1 MTRSILIDDLM
12 SNEDLIVLLRRT
24 VQSGAHWSADSRRVS
39 RGDVFVA
46 TPGIRGDG
54 RDFIAAAIARGASA
68 VLRHVEDGKEWQSEA
83 FEIPVFCVMDLK
95 ARLGVLADLWYGSP
109 SSDMTVIAVTG
120 TNGKTSC
127 VDWISQAL
135 RGARQQIG
143 IIGTL
148 GVVFPDGHLVE
159 GQLTTPDVIAVH
171 QTLAALRDAG
181 ASYVAM
187 EASSIGLDQG
197 RLDGVRI
204 RIAGYTNLSRDHL
217 DYHKT
222 MQAYENAKARLF
234 SWPGLQF
241 AVVNLDD
248 PVGVRLSQQ
257 ASCEVL
263 TYSLSNQADSATLT
277 ASEIESKA
285 DGKTFLLKAKG
296 KQEQIQSRVLGN
308 HNVANLLCVS
318 GVLLALGWD
327 LSNISAAMTEFKP
340 VDGRLEHVNPLL
352 SSESVPAVVVDY
364 AHTPDA
370 LERVLRTLRPLAQSR
385 QGKLWCVFGCGGN
398 RDAGKRPIMGAV
410 AQRLADQVIVTSDN
424 PRDESPAAIVS
435 AIIADLPGTAHNVR
449 MIEDRAQAIL
459 HAVLSADAADVI
471 LIAGKGHET
480 YQETR
485 GVRIAFD
492 DRQWA
497 QAAFVLMQQRPVQ
510 TDSRKLDAGAVF
522 VALRGDVFDGHDYLK
537 QVQELGACVAIV
549 EKVDATVNLPQVALG
564 DTRLALLA
572 LGKAWRQQFP
582 IPMIAVTGSNGKTT
596 TKEMIAAILAAWLGA
611 QHSLAT
617 IGNLNNELGVP
628 LTLLR
633 LRPAHQAAVIELGMN
648 HPGEIEVLACLVSP
662 TVALV
667 NNAQREHQEFMESV
681 EAVARENGA
690 VFCALGRDGI
700 KVYPADEEFSALWNA
715 LSIQHTSLRFG
726 LTAQAEVWPTA
737 IQSHAL
743 GSSFTLNLP
752 GAKGGVQLSVPGL
765 HNVRNALAA
774 AACAHAVGAPLTAI
788 VDGLESFQ
796 AVSGRMQTHRLD
808 QQRVLI
814 DDSYNA
820 NPDSVR
826 AAIDVL
832 ATLPAPRV
840 LVLGDM
846 GEVGDNGPAM
856 HREVGAYARERGI
869 EHLLTLGEATRESA
883 QAFGATAVVG
893 ESSEQLGER
902 LRTLGAQSVL
912 VKGSRFMRMERIVKD
927 YLKTTGMN
935 PEGAVKH
942 AV

>member
-1 MTRSILIDDLM
+1 
-12 SNEDLIVLLRRT
+12 
-24 VQSGAHWSADSRRVS
+24 
-39 RGDVFVA
+39 
-46 TPGIRGDG
+46 
-54 RDFIAAAIARGASA
+54 
-68 VLRHVEDGKEWQSEA
+68 
-83 FEIPVFCVMDLK
+83 
-95 ARLGVLADLWYGSP
+95 
-109 SSDMTVIAVTG
+109 
-120 TNGKTSC
+120 
-127 VDWISQAL
+127 
-135 RGARQQIG
+135 
-143 IIGTL
+143 
-148 GVVFPDGHLVE
+148 
-159 GQLTTPDVIAVH
+159 
-171 QTLAALRDAG
+171 
-181 ASYVAM
+181 M

-204 RIAGYTNLSRDHL
+204 HIAGYTNLSRDHL

-222 MQAYENAKARLF
+222 MQAYEKAKAKLF
-234 SWPGLQF
+234 TWPGLQF

-263 TYSLSNQADSATLT
+263 TYSISNQADTATLT
-277 ASEIESKA
+277 ASELQTQGHGKA
-285 DGKTFLLKAKG
+285 FVLKAKG
-296 KQEQIQSRVLGN
+296 EREQVQSRALGN

-318 GVLLALGWD
+318 GVLLSLGWD
-327 LSNISAAMTEFKP
+327 LSSISAAIAALKP
-340 VDGRLEHVNPLL
+340 VDGRLESVNAIL

-370 LERVLRTLRPLAQSR
+370 LERVLRTLRPLAQAR

-410 AQRLADQVIVTSDN
+410 AQRLADQVVVTSDN
-424 PRDESPAAIVS
+424 PRDEIPAAIVS
-435 AIIADLPGTAHNVR
+435 AIIADLPGTAHNLR
-449 MIEDRAQAIL
+449 IIEDRAQAIL
-459 HAVLSADAADVI
+459 HAVLSADSADVI

-485 GVRIAFD
+485 GVRVAFD

-497 QAAFVLMQQRPVQ
+497 QAAFILMQHRPVQ
-510 TDSRKLDAGAVF
+510 TDSRKLDVGAVF
-522 VALRGDVFDGHDYLK
+522 VALRGENFDGHDYLK
-537 QVQELGACVAIV
+537 QVEALGACAAIV
-549 EKVDATVNLPQVALG
+549 DKIDATVHLPQVALG
-564 DTRLALLA
+564 DTRVALLA
-572 LGKAWRQQFP
+572 LGKAWRQKFS

-611 QHSLAT
+611 KYSLAT

-633 LRPAHQAAVIELGMN
+633 LRPVHQAAVIELGMN
-648 HPGEIEVLACLVSP
+648 HPGEIEVLASLVSP

-681 EAVARENGA
+681 AAVARENGA
-690 VFCALGRDGI
+690 VFGALGSDGI

-726 LTAQAEVWPTA
+726 LTAQAEVWPSEV
-737 IQSHAL
+737 QSNAL
-743 GSSFTLNLP
+743 GYSFTLNLP
-752 GAKGGVQLSVPGL
+752 SAKGHVQLSVPGL

-788 VDGLESFQ
+788 VEGLEGFQ
-796 AVSGRMQTHRLD
+796 AVSGRMQTHRLEN
-808 QQRVLI
+808 QRVLI

-832 ATLPAPRV
+832 ATLPAPRA

-869 EHLLTLGEATRESA
+869 EHLLTLGEATHDSA
-883 QAFGATAVVG
+883 QAFGASAIIG
-893 ESSEQLGER
+893 ESPEQLGET

-927 YLKTTGMN
+927 YLKATGLN
-935 PEGAVKH
+935 PGEVVKH